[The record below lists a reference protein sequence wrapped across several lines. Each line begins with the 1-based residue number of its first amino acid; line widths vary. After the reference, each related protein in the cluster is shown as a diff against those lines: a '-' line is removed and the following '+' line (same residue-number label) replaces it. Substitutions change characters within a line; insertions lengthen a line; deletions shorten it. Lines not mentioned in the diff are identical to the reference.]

1 MRREIRKKEIKKRKN
16 FFPLLAT
23 TLFLWISVAL
33 VIVFVDPDTF
43 GAVPIFFILTAT
55 ALFFAFTTIFGNVR
69 RGIVASLAITLFLIL
84 RYLGVGNILNLILI
98 LATAI
103 AFEAYFWYT
112 SH

>member
-1 MRREIRKKEIKKRKN
+1 MRREIRKKEIRKRKN

-33 VIVFVDPDTF
+33 VILFVDPDTF
-43 GAVPIFFILTAT
+43 GAVPVFFILVAA
-55 ALFFAFTTIFGNVR
+55 ALFFTFTTIFANVR
-69 RGIVASLAITLFLIL
+69 RGVVAGIAVILFLIL

-98 LATAI
+98 LAAGI
-103 AFEAYFWYT
+103 AFEIYFWYT